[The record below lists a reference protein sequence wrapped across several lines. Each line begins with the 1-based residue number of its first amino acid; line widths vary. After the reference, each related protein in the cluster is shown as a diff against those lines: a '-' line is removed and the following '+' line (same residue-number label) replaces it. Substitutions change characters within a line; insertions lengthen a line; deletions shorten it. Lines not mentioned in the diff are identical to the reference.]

1 MLVPEI
7 ILYNT
12 LNDFIN
18 LVKTDW
24 NDNTDKTKT
33 LLYSLFFSDDNC
45 APLQFETYNW
55 YTQAQAIFLAT
66 EDDVNELQVSIG
78 YNMERLA
85 MPTIHILMPSDSKGV
100 IDSIG
105 KDEHRT
111 YNELTQT
118 LTIKKEQSFRSV
130 YHLLITSDNNSEV
143 IMIYYF
149 IRAIFLL
156 FHENFDLLGLADMQ
170 FTGQDINMMQE
181 LTPPHIF
188 QRNISIQIDYVS
200 EVKLNVP
207 KAIVEKINVIFCPK
221 LQQDWNNFNN
231 HPNPNIH
238 VEDYCYYGGGLGLF
252 NLGY

>member
-1 MLVPEI
+1 
-7 ILYNT
+7 
-12 LNDFIN
+12 
-18 LVKTDW
+18 
-24 NDNTDKTKT
+24 
-33 LLYSLFFSDDNC
+33 
-45 APLQFETYNW
+45 LQFETYNW
-55 YTQAQAIFLAT
+55 YAQAQSLLLRT
-66 EDDVNELQVSIG
+66 DDDVRELQVGIG
-78 YNMERLA
+78 YNMERLQ

-111 YNELTQT
+111 YNDVTQI
-118 LTIKKEQSFRSV
+118 LTINKEQSFRAV

-143 IMIYYF
+143 ILLYYF

-156 FHENFDLLGLADMQ
+156 FHENFDLMGLVDMQ

-200 EVKLNVP
+200 KVKLNLP
-207 KAIVEKINVIFCPK
+207 KAIVNKITTIFCPDI
-221 LQQDWNNFNN
+221 QQDWNEFNN
-231 HPNPNIH
+231 PENPNIH
-238 VEDYCYYGGGLGLF
+238 IDEYYYPEGLGLF